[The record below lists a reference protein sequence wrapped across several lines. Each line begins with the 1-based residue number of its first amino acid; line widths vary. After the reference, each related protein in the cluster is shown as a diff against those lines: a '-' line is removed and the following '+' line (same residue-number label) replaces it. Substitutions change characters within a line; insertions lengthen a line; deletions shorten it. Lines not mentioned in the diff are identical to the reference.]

1 MTEAISI
8 IITLIVSV
16 VLQMLK
22 PEWFLGWLVTFL
34 NKKLPGKSNKIENS
48 LGQKLV
54 ETGVYIIKYNP
65 DNEKIANA
73 VKVIEEQNTIL
84 KDELKNF

>member
-8 IITLIVSV
+8 IITLIVTV

-48 LGQKLV
+48 LGQKLI
-54 ETGVYIIKYNP
+54 ETGIYVLTYNEDNKKIK
-65 DNEKIANA
+65 EI
-73 VKVIEEQNTIL
+73 VKVIEEENMKL
-84 KDELKNF
+84 KDELKNL

>member
-8 IITLIVSV
+8 IITLIVTV

-65 DNEKIANA
+65 DNEKIKNA
-73 VKVIEEQNTIL
+73 VKIIEEQNTIL

>member
-1 MTEAISI
+1 MTEVIAVIV
-8 IITLIVSV
+8 TLV
-16 VLQMLK
+16 VTTLLQLLK

-48 LGQKLV
+48 LGQKLI
-54 ETGVYIIKYNP
+54 ETGVYIITYNP
-65 DNEKIANA
+65 DNEKIKNT
-73 VKVIEEQNTIL
+73 VKIIEEQNTIL

>member
-1 MTEAISI
+1 MTEVIAVIV
-8 IITLIVSV
+8 TLV
-16 VLQMLK
+16 VTTLLQLLK

-54 ETGVYIIKYNP
+54 ETGVYIITYNP

-73 VKVIEEQNTIL
+73 VKIIEEQNTIL

>member
-8 IITLIVSV
+8 IITLIVTV

-34 NKKLPGKSNKIENS
+34 NKKLPSKSNKIENS

>member
-8 IITLIVSV
+8 IITLIVTV

>member
-1 MTEAISI
+1 MVFRM
-8 IITLIVSV
+8 VSNFS
-16 VLQMLK
+16 
-22 PEWFLGWLVTFL
+22 E
-34 NKKLPGKSNKIENS
+34 KKLPGKSNKIENS

-54 ETGVYIIKYNP
+54 ETGVYIISYNP

-73 VKVIEEQNTIL
+73 VKEIEKQNTIL

>member
-1 MTEAISI
+1 MTEAISV
-8 IITLIVSV
+8 IITLIVTV

-22 PEWFLGWLVTFL
+22 PEWFLGWLVAFF

-48 LGQKLV
+48 LGQKLI
-54 ETGVYIIKYNP
+54 ETGVYVITYNP
-65 DNEKIANA
+65 DNEKIKNA
-73 VKVIEEQNTIL
+73 VKIIEEQNTII